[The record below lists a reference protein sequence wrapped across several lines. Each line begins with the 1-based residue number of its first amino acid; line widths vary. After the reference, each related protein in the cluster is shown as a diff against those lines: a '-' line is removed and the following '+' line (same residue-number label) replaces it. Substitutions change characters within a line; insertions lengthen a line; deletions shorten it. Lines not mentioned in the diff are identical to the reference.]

1 MQATLRLHTLPLPL
15 PLSSGTSKPRPM
27 QQVGSWRPQVRSLL
41 AAVGC
46 LQQVSTQPLPRRLGL
61 TRVGKMLTRTPK
73 ICRVPEQVAA
83 LLQREVPQVTPR
95 ESRPV
100 RWVSGPSAQRLMG
113 LRTCSL
119 SQTTVR
125 HLGSHSRTPCLG

>member
-15 PLSSGTSKPRPM
+15 PLSNGRSRPRQM
-27 QQVGSWRPQVRSLL
+27 QHVDSWRPQVRSLL
-41 AAVGC
+41 SAVGC

-61 TRVGKMLTRTPK
+61 TQVGKMLTNTPK
-73 ICRVPEQVAA
+73 TCRVPGQVVA
-83 LLQREVPQVTPR
+83 LLQREVPQAAPR

-100 RWVSGPSAQRLMG
+100 RWVSGPSTQRLMG

-125 HLGSHSRTPCLG
+125 HLGSCS